1 MLRIALTALCLFGAC
16 AVSLAQEV
24 TCEQCRKLESEISR
38 LETER
43 QQLDKQVRERYQK
56 KDYGAVN
63 KINDQI
69 TEKVKETLDKQKQF
83 AKDCRDACKPENVL
97 KLDIK
102 KIAEEIRTMETG
114 GSDEREIDEKYKE
127 LAGKSQQL
135 VQMMEKNS
143 RK

>member
-1 MLRIALTALCLFGAC
+1 MLRIGLTAICLFLSC
-16 AVSLAQEV
+16 AVSPAQEV

-69 TEKVKETLDKQKQF
+69 TEKVKETLDRQKKF

-102 KIAEEIRTMETG
+102 KIAEEIRTMEAG
-114 GSDEREIDEKYKE
+114 GTAEREIDEKYKE

-135 VQMMEKNS
+135 DQMGEKDA
-143 RK
+143 KK